1 MNLKPEEL
9 VKALR
14 SCSDLPN
21 GNSGCAGC
29 MFASLYEP
37 ACTDLLLRHAAD
49 QIERDKKGIEELRAA
64 LEKAT
69 EMADALNKK
78 CDLITKK
85 LEQLSDAYH
94 VVGDS
99 EEGHAMNEPLTLQ
112 ELVELNG
119 QPVWMGEPFNQ
130 WTTISIDPKYIQ
142 GITPGMKIRKG
153 AMNVNGER
161 VEIPPVDFYRYPP
174 KEDV

>member
-1 MNLKPEEL
+1 MEMFPKEL

-14 SCSDLPN
+14 CCAE
-21 GNSGCAGC
+21 GECSGCPMYADKQRC
-29 MFASLYEP
+29 QEQTLASS
-37 ACTDLLLRHAAD
+37 AD
-49 QIERDKKGIEELRAA
+49 QIERDQKEMAELRAA

-69 EMADALNKK
+69 EMAGALNKK

-85 LEQLSDAYH
+85 LEQLSDVYP

-99 EEGHAMNEPLTLQ
+99 KGEHAMNEPLTLQ

-119 QPVWMGEPFNQ
+119 QPVWIGEPFNQ

-142 GITPGMKIRKG
+142 GITPWMKIRKG

-174 KEDV
+174 KEDNHDA

>member
-1 MNLKPEEL
+1 MNLKPEEI
-9 VKALR
+9 VQALR
-14 SCSDLPN
+14 CCAFGGPCQNCPEESNDHCMDDLH
-21 GNSGCAGC
+21 
-29 MFASLYEP
+29 MFA
-37 ACTDLLLRHAAD
+37 ADL
-49 QIERDKKGIEELRAA
+49 IERDQKEMAELRAA

-69 EMADALNKK
+69 EMAGALNKK

-130 WTTISIDPKYIQ
+130 WTTISIDQKYIQ

-174 KEDV
+174 KEDNHDA

>member
-14 SCSDLPN
+14 CCAE
-21 GNSGCAGC
+21 GECSGCPMYADKQRC
-29 MFASLYEP
+29 QEQTLASS
-37 ACTDLLLRHAAD
+37 AD
-49 QIERDKKGIEELRAA
+49 QIERDQKEMAELRAA

-69 EMADALNKK
+69 EMAGALNKK

-99 EEGHAMNEPLTLQ
+99 DDAEGGLRMERLTFDGNFKNKW
-112 ELVELNG
+112 E
-119 QPVWMGEPFNQ
+119 W
-130 WTTISIDPKYIQ
+130 
-142 GITPGMKIRKG
+142 KG
-153 AMNVNGER
+153 A
-161 VEIPPVDFYRYPP
+161 D
-174 KEDV
+174 KE

>member
-14 SCSDLPN
+14 CCAE
-21 GNSGCAGC
+21 GECSGCPMYADKQRC
-29 MFASLYEP
+29 QEQTLASS
-37 ACTDLLLRHAAD
+37 AD
-49 QIERDKKGIEELRAA
+49 QIERDQKEMAELRAA

-69 EMADALNKK
+69 EMAGALNKK

-130 WTTISIDPKYIQ
+130 WTTISIDPKYIH